1 MFEHVAAIAI
11 ESETDGDGCRGTKL
25 SASVYSEGE
34 VCARLRGVQPEEVQA
49 ILPPSCICVA
59 HGEQA
64 VGIRNLTGFDLG
76 RRLLIDTQELA
87 RILLPTV
94 AHSDL
99 TTLAEHLELPPPDTA
114 GLAGGA
120 DSILDLFGALTG
132 LAIQMPAPVVF
143 EVTGILKGPA
153 NRSLRKYFDQI
164 QRVPSSEEDSSQP
177 QSILDLMNVGRLPKP
192 RSEPPLP
199 EAYQPIDVDETD
211 TILGGSGP
219 FAAQLPRYE
228 QRDGQISMARSV
240 AEAFNGCSHLMVE
253 AGTGTGKSLAYLVPA
268 IQWSLLNNTPVVVST
283 NTKNLQSQLFDKDLP
298 LIRSILGV
306 DFKTAL
312 IKGRGNYLCIRKLLY
327 LLDHAGFE
335 LRSEDRVTVASVLP
349 WITTSETGD
358 LSELGAL
365 SATGGRGLASSLTST
380 SEECAGRGCRYY
392 RQCFLRRARAK
403 SMAADVI
410 VANHSLVFAEMNMK
424 SPAIPPYSHLI
435 LDEAHNIEDAATR
448 HFAVEVSAA
457 RVRFPLRRLGRLKKR
472 GGNGLLASLT
482 HQISAGALTGS
493 VDEQE
498 KLLTLCKKISR
509 WAADVESE
517 LSPFFDVLAKL
528 LPASRTESRRLV
540 SADKSDAVW
549 SGLEDAERVF
559 RAELSGLTHALADLV
574 TALRELDVEGLGFH
588 SEFIQDL
595 EAQRALLMEMSEQIG
610 FVLDVGDAAY
620 VYWVERDGRTGRSAR
635 AWAAPIEI
643 GERLWSELYEQKSSV
658 VFTSATLSVRNTF
671 KFLQQRLGI
680 DRIGPERLMTLDAGT
695 PFDYG
700 EQCVMMV
707 PMFLPEPNDSG
718 GDYAEA
724 LGTFLAALFRRT
736 GGRGL
741 SLFTSYAMLQKTTRT
756 VREALSGCDVDVLA
770 QGESTSREVLT
781 DRFRDD
787 VGSVLMGTHSFWEGV
802 DVVGESLSC
811 VVLARLPF
819 AVFTDPIVAA
829 RCEQI
834 EAAGGSAFMHYSIP
848 NAVIRFRQGFGRLIR
863 HRNDRG
869 VVIVADRRI
878 ATKRYGQWFRNSVPV
893 STLKCHDAEE
903 MIDTIEQFLA
913 L

>member
-1 MFEHVAAIAI
+1 MFETVVAMVVDGKPKQGEGTPLISATLYAGGEIAARLHGEEPDAVAAF
-11 ESETDGDGCRGTKL
+11 
-25 SASVYSEGE
+25 
-34 VCARLRGVQPEEVQA
+34 
-49 ILPPSCICVA
+49 LPATCICVA
-59 HGEQA
+59 HGDDVSRIHELPA
-64 VGIRNLTGFDLG
+64 VDLG
-76 RRLLIDTQELA
+76 QRLLIDTRDLARVLLPMVAHAELA
-87 RILLPTV
+87 
-94 AHSDL
+94 A
-99 TTLAEHLELPPPDTA
+99 LAEELGLPAVCDGNGEETPDA
-114 GLAGGA
+114 V
-120 DSILDLFGALTG
+120 LDLFAALTG
-132 LAIQMPAPVVF
+132 LALKLPLPVVF
-143 EVTGILKGPA
+143 EITGVLKGPESRA
-153 NRSLRKYFDQI
+153 IRKYFDQI
-164 QRVPSSEEDSSQP
+164 QRVPSDADQGQP
-177 QSILDLMNVGRLPKP
+177 QSILDLMAVERLPKP
-192 RSEPPLP
+192 RQEAPLP
-199 EAYQPIDVDETD
+199 EAYEPIDVDETAAL
-211 TILGGSGP
+211 LGENGP
-219 FAAQLPRYE
+219 FASQLSQYE
-228 QRDGQISMARSV
+228 QRDGQVKMARSV
-240 AEAFNGCSHLMVE
+240 ADAFNGLSHLMVE

-268 IQWSLLNNTPVVVST
+268 VQWALQNQTPVVVST
-283 NTKNLQSQLFDKDLP
+283 NTKNLQSQLFEKDLP
-298 LIRSILGV
+298 LIRSILNV

-312 IKGRGNYLCIRKLLY
+312 IKGRGNYLCIRKFLY

-335 LRSEDRVTVASVLP
+335 LRGPDRLTVASVLP
-349 WITTSETGD
+349 WVTATRTGD

-365 SATGGRGLASSLTST
+365 GAKAGRGLATNLTST
-380 SEECAGRGCRYY
+380 AEECAGRGCRYY

-403 SMAADVI
+403 SMAADVV

-457 RVRFPLRRLGRLKKR
+457 RIRFPLRRLGRLKKR
-472 GGNGLLASLT
+472 GGNGLLASLA

-493 VDEQE
+493 AKEQE
-498 KLLTLCKKISR
+498 KLLVLTKKISR
-509 WAADVESE
+509 WAGDVDKEM
-517 LSPFFDVLAKL
+517 SPFFDALAQL
-528 LPASRTESRRLV
+528 LPQQRSEARRLV
-540 SADKSDAVW
+540 PGDKNEQGW
-549 SGLEDAERVF
+549 GGLEDAERSF

-574 TALRELDVEGLGFH
+574 TALRELDVEGLGFQA
-588 SEFIQDL
+588 EFIQDL

-610 FVLDVGDAAY
+610 FVLDIGDEAF
-620 VYWVERDGRTGRSAR
+620 VYWVERDGRNGQSAR

-658 VFTSATLSVRNTF
+658 IFTSATLSVRGTF
-671 KFLQQRLGI
+671 KFLQKRLGI
-680 DRIGPERLMTLDAGT
+680 DRIAPERLMTLDAGT

-700 EQCVMMV
+700 EQCTMMV
-707 PMFLPEPNDSG
+707 PMFLPEPNDAG

-724 LGTFLAALFRRT
+724 LGGFLAELFRRT

-741 SLFTSYAMLQKTTRT
+741 SLFTSYAMLQKTTRI
-756 VREALSGCDVDVLA
+756 VREALGGRDVDVLA
-770 QGESTSREVLT
+770 QGETTSREALT

-787 VGSVLMGTHSFWEGV
+787 VASVLMGTHSFWEGV

-893 STLKCHDAEE
+893 PTLKCHDAEA
-903 MIDTIEQFLA
+903 MIDAIEEFLA
-913 L
+913 DA